1 MKVFISADIEGVTN
15 TTIWEETEKDQAVY
29 AAAAR
34 QMTAE
39 VKAACEGA
47 IAAGA
52 DYILV
57 NDAHDYAVNLDLSQ
71 LPECAEV
78 IRGWTG
84 SPYAMVD
91 GIDKRFDAAMFVGY
105 HSAAGRCG
113 NPLSHTYTTK
123 TVWVKLNGVK
133 CSEFRLYSWAAAM
146 ENVPT
151 VLLTGDKMLCED
163 STDIHPLCKSVAVK
177 DGFGGLTRS
186 ISPSLACKKIRE
198 NAEAALK
205 QDLSKALC
213 TLPEHFVFE
222 VCYKIH
228 EHAIARSYYPGFQ
241 LVEDNVIRM
250 ETDNFM
256 DVLRAV
262 VFVL

>member
-15 TTIWEETEKDQAVY
+15 TTIWEETDKDKGVY
-29 AAAAR
+29 APAAR

-39 VKAACEGA
+39 VRAACDGA

-52 DYILV
+52 DYILI

-91 GIDKRFDAAMFVGY
+91 GIDRRFDAAMFIGY

-113 NPLSHTYTTK
+113 NPLSHTFTTK

-133 CSEFRLYSWAAAM
+133 CSEFRLYSWCAAM
-146 ENVPT
+146 EGVPT
-151 VLLTGDKMLCED
+151 VLLSGDKMLCDD
-163 STDIHPLCKSVAVK
+163 SRDIHPMCRSVAVK

-198 NAEAALK
+198 NAEVALR
-205 QDLSKALC
+205 QDLSAALC
-213 TLPEHFVFE
+213 ALPEHFVFE
-222 VCYKIH
+222 ICYKTH
-228 EHAIARSYYPGFQ
+228 ENAVARSYYPGFQ
-241 LVEDNVIRM
+241 LIEDNIIRM
-250 ETDNFM
+250 ETDSYM

-262 VFVL
+262 CFVL